1 MAVRDSLAKTLH
13 SDARKPKG
21 AMETCEDAVLYGL
34 AAAGAVALSEWFHL
48 GFIAVLIA
56 VVLTAWLVKRRVRRA
71 NERATELLRLRG
83 I

>member
-1 MAVRDSLAKTLH
+1 
-13 SDARKPKG
+13 
-21 AMETCEDAVLYGL
+21 METCEDAVLYGL

-48 GFIAVLIA
+48 GFIALLIA